1 VKLNIRTWGHS
12 EDPVCLLLHGIT
24 GNAGSWTALAPRL
37 ADEGFHVVAPEMRG
51 HGESPRGDNYSTA
64 VLLNDLVENVPTA
77 PSLLIGHSFGGY
89 LAEVGVL
96 SGLLHPRAVVL
107 EDPVTKMPDRVWAT
121 RSLEF
126 DRDNLPRSIDGML
139 QRESGWSRVDAAWK
153 ILSLEQVDWA
163 GAIAAFGGNAPWDL
177 RHRSVEFAQ
186 AVPALWILPPVT
198 RFNSPEDFDLFRAA
212 AGEDHVAVVD
222 NAGHSVHRDQL
233 ETFLRLTLDF
243 YGQQPTA

>member
-1 VKLNIRTWGHS
+1 MKLNIRTWGDS
-12 EDPVCLLLHGIT
+12 GDPVCVLLHGIT

-37 ADEGFHVVAPEMRG
+37 AAEGFYVVAPEMRG
-51 HGESPRGDNYSTA
+51 HGESPRGGDYSTA

-96 SGLLHPRAVVL
+96 AGLLRPRAVVL
-107 EDPVTKMPDRVWAT
+107 EDPVTKMPDLDWA
-121 RSLEF
+121 RQSLEF
-126 DRDNLPRSIDGML
+126 DRDHLPRSIDGML
-139 QRESGWSRVDAAWK
+139 QREPGWSRVDAAWK
-153 ILSLEQVDWA
+153 VLSLEQVDWP

-177 RHRSVEFAQ
+177 RERSAEFAGL
-186 AVPALWILPPVT
+186 VPALWVLPPAT

-233 ETFLRLTLDF
+233 ETFLQLTLNF
-243 YGQQPTA
+243 YRRS